1 MFFNEII
8 LLIPAGEILSALFHQ
23 HRKFRGQGQW
33 QSSDPPPPSPS
44 PADTDSRSR
53 LRAFQQGK
61 NACQH
66 GHHVRVVQWNYS
78 RPEPEVSSSQS
89 GTLRMTRGRPAE
101 VKLVEVHAAF
111 AAVCCLKFV
120 RQAAATFWGQRICG
134 RSSIGATTPASSRVT
149 TSNHRSQNK
158 LVKNWKHKA

>member
-33 QSSDPPPPSPS
+33 QSSDPPIPLASS
-44 PADTDSRSR
+44 WHGFRVSLESVSAR
-53 LRAFQQGK
+53 Q

-66 GHHVRVVQWNYS
+66 GHRVRVVQWNYS

-89 GTLRMTRGRPAE
+89 GILRMTRGWPAE
-101 VKLVEVHAAF
+101 MKLVEVSRCF
-111 AAVCCLKFV
+111 CCCLLLKV
-120 RQAAATFWGQRICG
+120 CETSSDNILGSTISG
-134 RSSIGATTPASSRVT
+134 RSSVGATTPASSRIT
-149 TSNHRSQNK
+149 TSIIA
-158 LVKNWKHKA
+158 HKTNS